1 MKWITILCLILAIL
15 MPFSALAQEN
25 TGPNMVIADPVFD
38 AGKVNQGTT
47 VTHDFIIRNTGDET
61 LLITSVDT
69 A

>member
-25 TGPNMVIADPVFD
+25 TDPNMVIADPVFD